1 MLRHSF
7 SGFALIEL
15 MIVIG
20 IIGNIA
26 GIVLVA
32 SDNVRERARMA
43 NLYSFSSSVEHQLL
57 VECAGM
63 WELDEDTGSTTADS
77 CEGNTGNLINNPPT
91 WTDGTNNTAAVD
103 FNGSNEYIRA
113 NNVPP
118 YTPSVGFTLEAFV
131 YPHNLSGT
139 EMIVSGGT
147 GTTPL
152 TYIARSGSSFRLR
165 WYNNNIPPTAPTIT
179 GPAGLIT
186 TNRWYHVLGTHNGT
200 VARLYVDGVLVRE
213 SGTSNLNTNSLPTT
227 YDIGRYYNNTSSG
240 FYFDGL
246 IDAVHVYNAPHI
258 QR

>member
-1 MLRHSF
+1 MLRPSL

-32 SDNVRERARMA
+32 SDSVRERARMA
-43 NLYSFSSSVEHQLL
+43 NLYSYSSGVEHQLL

-63 WELDEDTGSTTADS
+63 WELDEGAGSTTADRCQNNS
-77 CEGNTGNLINNPPT
+77 SNLINNPPT

-113 NNVPP
+113 NNVPS
-118 YTPSVGFTLEAFV
+118 YNPSVGFTLEAFV

-147 GTTPL
+147 GPTPL
-152 TYIARSGSSFRLR
+152 TYIAR
-165 WYNNNIPPTAPTIT
+165 YNNTFRFRWLNNSIPPLAPTIT
-179 GPAGLIT
+179 GPTGLIT

-200 VARLYVDGVLVRE
+200 TARLYVDGVLVAT
-213 SGTSNLNTNSLPTT
+213 SGTSSLNATTPTT
-227 YDIGRYYNNTSSG
+227 YDIGRYYNSTFSG
-240 FYFDGL
+240 YYFDGL
-246 IDAVHVYNAPHI
+246 IDAVHVYNEPHI